1 MKHYLIYFTETRNPG
16 HELST
21 EFIGDVDEKYLIRH
35 FGLNEPDV
43 LSYRI
48 EEVNHPNKFII

>member
-1 MKHYLIYFTETRNPG
+1 MKHYLIYFTETRNPDC
-16 HELST
+16 ELST

-48 EEVNHPNKFII
+48 EEVNNTNTIII